1 MTYEEMKKSLE
12 KIRKETIKIAKVN
25 YRKWTGI
32 GLITNDGQYAH
43 ARMQEILDA
52 LNGIEMVL

>member
-1 MTYEEMKKSLE
+1 MKKSLE
-12 KIRKETIKIAKVN
+12 KIRKETIKIAKAN
-25 YRKWTGI
+25 YRKWTGT